1 LHICKKSVAARRQLC
16 NYTPVGGAYR
26 TARLAKASIKM
37 ANKTTKTAAATP
49 ALGNG
54 THVTTLAQAITA
66 LGMQPAALPN
76 NVSLGNNALVVVGPG
91 VYCCKNTYNGF
102 LANNGGAG
110 GVAIVHLQ
118 GQHIVNLPGQ
128 TSPVGTTRGNCL
140 AAAQNGHTISA
151 ARQAAKFGPPKNG
164 KPQKPGTKPGIVSSL
179 QAQLQGTY
187 NPGKYPMAKPA
198 IVLVATNK

>member
-1 LHICKKSVAARRQLC
+1 MHNSS
-16 NYTPVGGAYR
+16 VGGAYR
-26 TARLAKASIKM
+26 TARLAKVVTMGSK
-37 ANKTTKTAAATP
+37 KTTTTTAATP

-102 LANNGGAG
+102 IANNGGAA

-187 NPGKYPMAKPA
+187 TPGKYPMAKPA